1 MKKIKAFT
9 LTELLVVMV
18 VSTIVISLA
27 FLMLTMVRKQLNVI
41 KKGIDKKQIIEHLD
55 RVFWKDFNEC
65 KKVSLKNKKLFFEK
79 DMDTVVYNFEEKI
92 IVREK
97 DSFSIQINHKSFY
110 LDGLKVNNGFIDAL
124 KLVFDDTYAN
134 NTLFVYKRKDVS
146 FYLNE

>member
-9 LTELLVVMV
+9 LTELLVVMA

-27 FLMLTMVRKQLNVI
+27 FLVLTMVQKQLNVI
-41 KKGIDKKQIIEHLD
+41 KRGIDKKQIIEHLD

-65 KKVSLKNKKLFFEK
+65 KKVSLNNEKLFFEK
-79 DMDTVVYNFEEKI
+79 DMDTIVYNFEEKI

-97 DSFSIQINHKSFY
+97 DSFPIQINHKSFY
-110 LDGLKVNNGFIDAL
+110 LNGLKVKNGSIDAL
-124 KLVFDDTYAN
+124 KLVFDDTYVN